1 MTEQVNNKKP
11 QTVNSIYYIHW
22 YTFIVCLYI
31 CQKREHSCYPQEAH
45 RGGWSSDLT
54 DDMCCDRRMCRVTKE
69 GHWKT
74 CGGWLEG
81 GLSRLFCEH
90 ACTLDCDLLHL
101 DCRAI
106 LLFSDGLRY
115 LSFYG
120 IENELW
126 IGGLLHWSRLRGAVP
141 CSFRSF

>member
-54 DDMCCDRRMCRVTKE
+54 DDMCCDRKMCRVTKE

-90 ACTLDCDLLHL
+90 ACTLDCDFI
-101 DCRAI
+101 A
-106 LLFSDGLRY
+106 
-115 LSFYG
+115 
-120 IENELW
+120 
-126 IGGLLHWSRLRGAVP
+126 SRLQSHIVILRWTQIFVILWYWKWTVNWGPSPLKQVERH
-141 CSFRSF
+141 CSVLFP